1 MLTFDLN
8 SKNHIPL
15 YEQLYK
21 YIKNELETGKIS
33 AGEKLPSK
41 RELASH
47 LKISIVTV
55 ETAYAQLAAEGYIT
69 PRPGS
74 GFYAESVQVG
84 GIWNAEKESIYI
96 PEKKPKKTYKYM
108 VVAVLNVKMVILI
121 GIVDF
126 SVFHM
131 GETFK
136 GNFK

>member
-47 LKISIVTV
+47 LKISIGMLKKR
-55 ETAYAQLAAEGYIT
+55 AFISLKKS
-69 PRPGS
+69 R
-74 GFYAESVQVG
+74 
-84 GIWNAEKESIYI
+84 
-96 PEKKPKKTYKYM
+96 KKPINT
-108 VVAVLNVKMVILI
+108 ISGRI
-121 GIVDF
+121 W
-126 SVFHM
+126 
-131 GETFK
+131 
-136 GNFK
+136 